1 MKFLIGVGIGIGYA
15 VLVALAFMTSGAAWQ
30 AGNADL
36 GFWWAVIGSILAI
49 AGSGAVV
56 GSWIHTRPAE
66 D

>member
-1 MKFLIGVGIGIGYA
+1 MKFLIGIVIGIVYA
-15 VLVALAFMTSGAAWQ
+15 VLVALAFTTSAGAWQ
-30 AGNADL
+30 AGNSDL

-56 GSWIHTRPAE
+56 GSWIHTRAAE